1 MLGLELGCFRHRV
14 SLSPKMRII
23 MFLFIFWFCR
33 NQGTLASSLPSS
45 PSPASSDLEVTPAKS
60 PCRWWCRCFD
70 SCSRVVATWVAVI
83 IFMEYDG
90 DLDMWYV
97 VFCVVIVL
105 AQVAYVC
112 RVHLTVAYVLPECWF
127 IFVPANFRRSTCP
140 ILVKVM
146 LDFSLILS
154 MTCAR
159 IYRKYRVPRIC

>member
-1 MLGLELGCFRHRV
+1 
-14 SLSPKMRII
+14 
-23 MFLFIFWFCR
+23 MFLFTFCFCR
-33 NQGTLASSLPSS
+33 NQGAPASPRSSSS
-45 PSPASSDLEVTPAKS
+45 PSATPSDLEVRPAKS

-70 SCSRVVATWVAVI
+70 SYSRVVATWVAVI

-127 IFVPANFRRSTCP
+127 ISIPANFRRSICS
-140 ILVKVM
+140 ILAKFM
-146 LDFSLILS
+146 LDFLMNFS

-159 IYRKYRVPRIC
+159 ICRKYRVPGICRKEN